1 MNRDLA
7 ARLVVGLEGTWPTV
21 FESAWLTQWQPGG
34 VILFSRNISN
44 YNELRCLCEGLRQ
57 LVPDLEI
64 MADHEGGPVSH
75 LAAALGRPPSAWS
88 LGTLDDVGLTARV
101 FAQTG
106 NRLRLAG
113 IDRVLAPVADVLTE
127 PRNPVIGV
135 RSFGPDPALV
145 SRHTVAAV
153 TGFLEE
159 EVKVCLKHWPGHGG
173 SDRDS
178 HLGET
183 SVLTGALPA
192 PFESGLT
199 AGAGAVMV
207 GHLLVGGEDDSGSGL
222 PATLDPDF
230 MNSTRQRL
238 GPGNVDG
245 LLFFADDITMGAL
258 GPAMKRLGVSV
269 PPTPASGLFDP
280 GSLPPAWFERLV
292 TAGCDRLLIRGIPVG
307 AFPLAGSS
315 DGPVA
320 RVEPEAFADPEFS
333 SGPYAEVRRRLWAM
347 AGSDFPDPQA
357 DLLWLDFSRN
367 DRWEVAAGP
376 TGGKIGGGAL
386 EQIMARMSRIFRS
399 VHTNPD
405 QRSVVNQWNRLL
417 VSSHRPL
424 SHQGDLAA
432 PLASSGVCLALGHP
446 SLKSDLEGL
455 LGSGWKVGALY
466 DIAPED
472 LICGLEEPEH

>member
-1 MNRDLA
+1 MNRDRA
-7 ARLVVGLEGTWPTV
+7 AQLVVGLEGTWPTA
-21 FESAWLTQWQPGG
+21 FESSWLTQWQPGG
-34 VILFSRNISN
+34 VILFSRNISD
-44 YNELRCLCEGLRQ
+44 YKGLCDLCKVLRQ
-57 LVPDLEI
+57 LAPDLEI

-106 NRLRLAG
+106 NRLRQAG
-113 IDRVLAPVADVLTE
+113 VDRFLGPVADVLTE
-127 PRNPVIGV
+127 PRNPAIGV

-153 TGFLEE
+153 TGLLEGG
-159 EVKVCLKHWPGHGG
+159 VKVCLKHWPGHGG

-183 SVLTGALPA
+183 SVLTGALPE

-207 GHLLVGGEDDSGSGL
+207 GHLLVGGEDNPGSGL

-230 MNSTRQRL
+230 MSRTRQRL
-238 GPGNVDG
+238 GPGNVDD

-269 PPTPASGLFDP
+269 PPPPASGLFDP

-292 TAGCDRLLIRGIPVG
+292 AAGCDRFLIRGIPAA
-307 AFPLAGSS
+307 AFPLAGSC

-320 RVEPEAFADPEFS
+320 RAEPESAASAEFS
-333 SGPYAEVRRRLWAM
+333 SGPYAEVRRRMWAT
-347 AGSDFPDPQA
+347 AGSGFPDPQA
-357 DLLWLDFSRN
+357 DLLWLDFSRD
-367 DRWEVAAGP
+367 DRWEVAAGL
-376 TGGKIGGGAL
+376 TGGKVGGGAL
-386 EQIMARMSRIFRS
+386 ERVMARLSRMFRS
-399 VHTNPD
+399 VCSNPD
-405 QRSVVNQWNRLL
+405 QPQVGNRLDRLL

-432 PLASSGVCLALGHP
+432 PLASSGVCLVLGHP
-446 SLKSDLEGL
+446 SLKNDLEGL

-472 LICGLEEPEH
+472 LIYGPEEPEH